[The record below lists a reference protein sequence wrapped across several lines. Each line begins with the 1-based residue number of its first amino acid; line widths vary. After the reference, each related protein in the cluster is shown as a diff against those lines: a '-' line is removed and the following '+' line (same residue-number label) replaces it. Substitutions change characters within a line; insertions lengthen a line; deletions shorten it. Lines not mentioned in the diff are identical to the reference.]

1 MAHSWGMGPV
11 PLKAV
16 LAAAVALAALDAR
29 ALELG
34 DALVRSSLGE
44 NLDLRIAVTLDKGES
59 MEPSCF
65 TLAGEPAT
73 SVPRITAARVSLER
87 SAVATYLRV
96 RTEAAVNEPAVAVA
110 IVAACPGRF
119 AEVRRDY
126 SLLLNPRAGAQVPA
140 AASAIMPAPA
150 AIADAGAPSATQA
163 PSSLPSIA
171 TLIARIGDTLESIAN
186 AIFPG
191 NRVAKRSYIQALRET
206 NPPLASLGE
215 RDPIPVDTAIALPDL
230 RTFAR
235 SGAHGETR
243 PAAASRD
250 VAAETKAAPREPQAA
265 PRETQAP
272 PREAQAPKR
281 ERAPRPVVARAARP
295 ASAPAA
301 REEAPAPRKPAVVRN
316 QTVAPGFVLKLS
328 SGEMDL
334 SPSKSVDDRMRAQ
347 LRDRQLVLDA
357 DDQVAAVLALRNS
370 VRQLES
376 RVAELQLKLAG
387 MPSSFPA
394 PKVRE
399 PEPAAPPRATVETT
413 PAPVASPAPESRPA
427 PSPAVEKASTPP
439 PPPVAA
445 APTPS
450 PPAAETPTPSP
461 PAERPTPPPPAA
473 AAPAPRK
480 AVAPAAEID
489 WLYYGLW
496 ALAFLLVAAAIV
508 LAMRLARRRRED
520 AYDYSEE
527 PAEGSPED
535 EIVVAL
541 EPPPGESAFDDGL
554 DEEPPAARER
564 ALDADVDIATRLPDG
579 NTDDTR
585 RRYIEERFPE
595 IGKGAIALDDPDSVV
610 KGARLFYE
618 DGAIARAV
626 EILQFAIEQH
636 PGEVKSW
643 LALFEIFRLEAL
655 KGEFAELA
663 RRFREEH
670 GQSDFWKKVQYFG
683 REIDPGNELYAEK
696 PLNTFE
702 TIGPTQAERL
712 AAKSSFDPVAEN
724 WLGAPM
730 DFQNEV
736 LANELRKGLMAAAG
750 INESDLVPNPMP
762 ALRNVE
768 MFTVA

>member
-1 MAHSWGMGPV
+1 
-11 PLKAV
+11 
-16 LAAAVALAALDAR
+16 VALAALDAH

-34 DALVRSSLGE
+34 DAEVRSALGE
-44 NLDLRIAVTLDKGES
+44 NLDLRIAVTIDKGES

-73 SVPRITAARVSLER
+73 SAPRLTAARVSIER

-96 RTEAAVNEPAVAVA
+96 RTEASVTEPAVAVG
-110 IVAACPGRF
+110 IVASCPGRF

-126 SLLLNPRAGAQVPA
+126 ALLINPRKGAEAPA
-140 AASAIMPAPA
+140 AVTALAPGAA
-150 AIADAGAPSATQA
+150 AIADAGAPSAAHA

-171 TLIARIGDTLESIAN
+171 TLIARIGDTLESVAN

-191 NRVAKRSYIQALRET
+191 NRAAKRSYIQALRET

-215 RDPIPVDTAIALPDL
+215 RDPIPIDTPIALPDL

-235 SGAHGETR
+235 SGAHGETQL
-243 PAAASRD
+243 AAASRD
-250 VAAETKAAPREPQAA
+250 AAAETQAAPREPQAA

-272 PREAQAPKR
+272 PRETQAPPREAQAPRR
-281 ERAPRPVVARAARP
+281 ERAPRSVIERPARP

-301 REEAPAPRKPAVVRN
+301 REEATVPRKPAVVRN

-399 PEPAAPPRATVETT
+399 PEPAAPQRATVETT
-413 PAPVASPAPESRPA
+413 PPPVTSPAPESRPA
-427 PSPAVEKASTPP
+427 PSPAVEKASTPPSPEAASPTP

-461 PAERPTPPPPAA
+461 PAAERPTPPPPAA
-473 AAPAPRK
+473 AAPAPKK
-480 AVAPAAEID
+480 AVAPGAEID

-496 ALAFLLVAAAIV
+496 ALAFLLVVAAIV

-520 AYDYSEE
+520 AYDYTEE
-527 PAEGSPED
+527 PAEASPED

-541 EPPPGESAFDDGL
+541 EPNLGESEFDDGL
-554 DEEPPAARER
+554 DEEAPAAPQR
-564 ALDADVDIATRLPDG
+564 ALDADVDIATRLPDN

-626 EILQFAIEQH
+626 ELLQFAIEQR
-636 PGEVKSW
+636 PAEVKSW

-670 GQSDFWKKVQYFG
+670 GQSAFWRKVQYFG
-683 REIDPGNELYAEK
+683 REIDPGNQLYAEK

-702 TIGPTQAERL
+702 TIGPAQAHRL
-712 AAKSSFDPVAEN
+712 AAESSFDPVAEN

-750 INESDLVPNPMP
+750 LSETDLVPNPMP